1 MDHWLRSFVG
11 QVISQRDNGNEH
23 RTDFLQ
29 QILDARVK
37 SKIDEESVAGH
48 ALTFLLEGFE
58 TSSITLTYCLYEVS
72 KMTQNYVALY
82 FRETIL
88 YFLKSSLEILI
99 LKTGLCRKLIVR

>member
-1 MDHWLRSFVG
+1 MDDWLRSIVG
-11 QVISQRDNGNEH
+11 QVVSQRDNGIKQ

-37 SKIDEESVAGH
+37 SKIDEESVVGH

-72 KMTQNYVALY
+72 IYGVVFLQMILHFLY
-82 FRETIL
+82 SLLRIL
-88 YFLKSSLEILI
+88 RLNTEFS
-99 LKTGLCRKLIVR
+99 RKLTPL